1 MKTTNELQTLATQVR
16 RDILRMT
23 TAAKSG
29 HPGGSLGTA
38 DWMTAMQ
45 FNILDQDPAKFTM
58 EGTGQDML
66 FVSQGHITPV
76 IYSTM
81 ARRGFFPVE
90 ELKTFREFG
99 TRLQGHPST
108 EHGLPGIRMA
118 SGSLGQGMSVG
129 IGAALGKKMTGDS
142 HLVYTLHG
150 DGELQEG
157 QIWEAVMFA
166 GAKHVDNLIS
176 TIDYNHQQI
185 DGTIQQVMDLGD
197 LKAKFEAFMWT
208 VVVIAN
214 GNDMQQVLTRL
225 RHPHHRDGL
234 RRRLHAGHQQIPRLR
249 PLRRRPAQSPRTAA
263 RDRTRRLLSRAL
275 PSPICN
281 ARRDY
286 APISSIGHTVRYR
299 TSPRRS
305 WKHTP
310 NSRGVFNI
318 KESTQERVLCNT

>member
-1 MKTTNELQTLATQVR
+1 MKTISQLETIATQVR

-45 FNILDQDPAKFTM
+45 FNILDHDPAKFTM

-90 ELKTFREFG
+90 ELKTFRQFG

-129 IGAALGKKMTGDS
+129 IGAALGKKMTGDN

-185 DGTIQQVMDLGD
+185 DGTTMQVMDLGD

-208 VVVIAN
+208 VVVISN
-214 GNDMQQVLTRL
+214 GNNMQQVL
-225 RHPHHRDGL
+225 DGM
-234 RRRLHAGHQQIPRLR
+234 
-249 PLRRRPAQSPRTAA
+249 AQAKALTGQGKPVCVILTTEMGYGVDFMQGINKYHGSV
-263 RDRTRRLLSRAL
+263 LSADDLPKAL
-275 PSPICN
+275 AQLPETELG
-281 ARRDY
+281 DY
-286 APISSIGHTVRYR
+286 
-299 TSPRRS
+299 
-305 WKHTP
+305 
-310 NSRGVFNI
+310 
-318 KESTQERVLCNT
+318 